1 MGVTGW
7 ANASG
12 SQMTLYV
19 EVDFSEA
26 VGEIGTSDAPTLRTL
41 WDTASWDDGNA
52 IWSSNAAVYTDITQ
66 WVRGV
71 STDHGFSRDTN
82 KYNTSTAT
90 ISLDNTDGRFSPLNT
105 SSPYRVGAYS
115 GIGPLRPARIRA
127 NTGFQDVTLFTGYV
141 QAWNEH
147 FPDMGGNATVEV
159 SLIGV
164 EARIGDF
171 TRYAQ
176 TASGAGEYANSRI
189 TRILSS
195 VGFTGNQYLSQGT
208 NPLQATTLEGNAMNE
223 LQLVADSQGGA
234 LWFGPDGACYFDG
247 IYSLRNRAANT
258 FEGNVFTTVKDTA
271 SSSAQYAYSDI
282 NYSYDGSLT
291 KNMFAYSAVGGAT
304 QTILDEQSRSLYG
317 DRQVS
322 RSDLLCTSDADVLT
336 VATKDLALSKT
347 PEFRVES
354 LTVLPRGETDLA
366 IKAPLT
372 QWDMLFSFC
381 QLRSGC
387 KIVMDRRL
395 GTVLP
400 TSLVRYCLIQRI
412 NHNITPD
419 NWSTSFEF
427 TSATV
432 LHAMTTPWD
441 EMLWDSGV
449 WSW

>member
-19 EVDFSEA
+19 EIDFSEA
-26 VGEIGTSDAPTLRTL
+26 VGEIGTSNAPTLRTL
-41 WDTASWDDGNA
+41 WDTATWDDGNA
-52 IWSSNAAVYTDITQ
+52 IWSSSAPVYTDVTQ
-66 WVRGV
+66 WVRAV

-90 ISLDNTDGRFSPLNT
+90 ILLDNTDSRFSPLNT

-115 GIGPLRPARIRA
+115 GIGPLRPARIRG

-141 QAWNEH
+141 QAWNEN
-147 FPDMGGNATVEV
+147 FPNMGTDATVEV

-164 EARIGDF
+164 EGRIGDF

-247 IYSLRNRAANT
+247 IYALRNRAANT
-258 FEGNVFTTVKDTA
+258 FNGNVFTTVKNPSDGA
-271 SSSAQYAYSDI
+271 SQFGYSEI
-282 NYSYDGSLT
+282 KYSYDGSLT

-304 QTILDEQSRSLYG
+304 QTILDENSRSLYG

-354 LTVLPRGETDLA
+354 LTVLPRGESNSA
-366 IKAPLT
+366 INAPLT
-372 QWDMLFSFC
+372 QWDMLFGLC

-387 KIVMDRRL
+387 KIVMDRRF
-395 GTVLP
+395 GTSLP
-400 TSLVRYCLIQRI
+400 TTLERYCLIQRI

-419 NWSTSFEF
+419 NWTVGFEF

-432 LHAMTTPWD
+432 LQAMSNPWD
-441 EMLWDSGV
+441 YFLWDSGV

>member
-52 IWSSNAAVYTDITQ
+52 IWSSNAPVYTDVTE

-115 GIGPLRPARIRA
+115 GIGPLRPARIRG
-127 NTGFQDVTLFTGYV
+127 NTGNQDITLFTGYV
-141 QAWNEH
+141 QAWDEQ
-147 FPDMGGNATVEV
+147 FPDMGGDATVEV

-164 EARIGDF
+164 EGRIGDF

-195 VGFTGNQYLSQGT
+195 VGFNGDQYLSQGT
-208 NPLQATTLEGNAMNE
+208 NPLQATTLDGNAMNE

-247 IYSLRNRAANT
+247 IYALRNRAANT
-258 FEGNVFTTVKDTA
+258 FEGNIFTTVKDP
-271 SSSAQYAYSDI
+271 SSSSIQFGYSDI
-282 NYSYDGSLT
+282 EYSYDGSLT
-291 KNMFAYSAVGGAT
+291 KNIFAYSAVGGAT
-304 QTILDEQSRSLYG
+304 QTILDEASRSLYG

-354 LTVLPRGETDLA
+354 LTVLPRSETNSTVN
-366 IKAPLT
+366 APLN
-372 QWDMLFSFC
+372 QWDMLFGLC

-387 KIVMDRRL
+387 KIIMDRRL
-395 GTVLP
+395 GTSLP
-400 TSLVRYCLIQRI
+400 TTLERYCLIQRI
-412 NHNITPD
+412 THNITPD
-419 NWSTSFEF
+419 NWTTSFEF

-432 LHAMTTPWD
+432 LRAITVPWD
-441 EMLWDSGV
+441 EFLWDSGV

>member
-52 IWSSNAAVYTDITQ
+52 IWSSNAPVYTDVSE

-115 GIGPLRPARIRA
+115 GIGPLRPARIRG
-127 NTGFQDVTLFTGYV
+127 NTGNQDITLFTGYV
-141 QAWNEH
+141 QAWDEQ
-147 FPDMGGNATVEV
+147 FPDMGGDATVEV

-164 EARIGDF
+164 EGRIGDF

-195 VGFTGNQYLSQGT
+195 VGFDGNQYLSQGT
-208 NPLQATTLEGNAMNE
+208 NPLQATTLDGNAMNE

-247 IYSLRNRAANT
+247 IYALRNRAANT
-258 FEGNVFTTVKDTA
+258 FEGNIFTTVKD
-271 SSSAQYAYSDI
+271 SSSSSIQFGYSDI
-282 NYSYDGSLT
+282 EYSYDGSLT
-291 KNMFAYSAVGGAT
+291 KNIFAYSAVGGAT
-304 QTILDEQSRSLYG
+304 QTILDEASRSLYG

-354 LTVLPRGETDLA
+354 LTVLPRSETNSTVN
-366 IKAPLT
+366 APLN
-372 QWDMLFSFC
+372 QWDMLFGLC

-387 KIVMDRRL
+387 KIIMDRRL
-395 GTVLP
+395 GTSLP
-400 TSLVRYCLIQRI
+400 TTLERYCLIQRI
-412 NHNITPD
+412 THNITPD
-419 NWSTSFEF
+419 NWTTSFEF

-432 LHAMTTPWD
+432 LRAITVPWD
-441 EMLWDSGV
+441 EFLWDSGV

>member
-12 SQMTLYV
+12 SQMTLFV

-52 IWSSNAAVYTDITQ
+52 IWSSNAPVYTDVSE

-115 GIGPLRPARIRA
+115 GIGPLRPARIRG
-127 NTGFQDVTLFTGYV
+127 NTGNQDITLFTGYV
-141 QAWNEH
+141 QAWDEQ
-147 FPDMGGNATVEV
+147 FPDMGGDATVEV

-164 EARIGDF
+164 EGRIGDF

-195 VGFTGNQYLSQGT
+195 VGFDGNQYLSQGT
-208 NPLQATTLEGNAMNE
+208 NPLQATTLDGNAMNE

-247 IYSLRNRAANT
+247 IYALRNRAANT
-258 FEGNVFTTVKDTA
+258 FEGNIFTTVKD
-271 SSSAQYAYSDI
+271 SSSSSIQFGYSDI
-282 NYSYDGSLT
+282 EYSYDGSLT
-291 KNMFAYSAVGGAT
+291 KNIFAYSAVGGAT
-304 QTILDEQSRSLYG
+304 QTILDEASRSLYG

-354 LTVLPRGETDLA
+354 LTVLPRSETNSTVN
-366 IKAPLT
+366 APLN
-372 QWDMLFSFC
+372 QWDMLFGLC

-387 KIVMDRRL
+387 KIIMDRRL
-395 GTVLP
+395 GTSLP
-400 TSLVRYCLIQRI
+400 TTLERYCLIQRI
-412 NHNITPD
+412 THNITPD
-419 NWSTSFEF
+419 NWTTSFEF

-432 LHAMTTPWD
+432 LRAITVPWD
-441 EMLWDSGV
+441 EFLWDSGV